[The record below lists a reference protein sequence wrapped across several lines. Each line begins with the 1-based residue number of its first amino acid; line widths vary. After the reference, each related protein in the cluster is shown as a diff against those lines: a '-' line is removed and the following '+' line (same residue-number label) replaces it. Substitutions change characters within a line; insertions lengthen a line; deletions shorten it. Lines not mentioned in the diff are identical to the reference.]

1 MGSGNDNPLKRFSS
15 FWLGLALFGAF
26 GLASLVLGIGF
37 TKPGEDDALGVLAH
51 RRHLIARNRVSRAVA
66 VDVDAE

>member
-15 FWLGLALFGAF
+15 FWLALALFGAF

-37 TKPGEDDALGVLAH
+37 TKPGEDSFD
-51 RRHLIARNRVSRAVA
+51 RIN
-66 VDVDAE
+66 